1 MSEGVLY
8 EEHAPRRSRREP
20 AYGDNGLRF
29 EPSPRAAEPLDRRR
43 ELGLV
48 FVIFAPT
55 VAFYGVAAY
64 GVYRVALMIL

>member
-8 EEHAPRRSRREP
+8 DEDAPRRSRREP

-29 EPSPRAAEPLDRRR
+29 EPPRKVEELLDRRR
-43 ELGLV
+43 ELALV
-48 FVIFAPT
+48 LAIFAPT
-55 VAFYGVAAY
+55 LAAYGVAAY

>member
-8 EEHAPRRSRREP
+8 DEDAPRRSRREP

-29 EPSPRAAEPLDRRR
+29 EPPPKAAEPLDRRR

>member
-8 EEHAPRRSRREP
+8 DEDAPRRSRREP
-20 AYGDNGLRF
+20 AYGDNGPRF

-55 VAFYGVAAY
+55 LAAYGVAAY
-64 GVYRVALMIL
+64 GVYRVAHMIL

>member
-8 EEHAPRRSRREP
+8 DEDAPRRSRREP

-29 EPSPRAAEPLDRRR
+29 EPPRKVEELLDTRG
-43 ELGLV
+43 ELALA
-48 FVIFAPT
+48 FAILAST